1 MARQEVIAV
10 IFDFDDTLAPDTTTM
25 LLREHGIDTDR
36 FWKEEVRDLVDHG
49 YDQAVAWLTLV
60 AEMAREDGPLEHL
73 TVERL
78 AEFGARVDGML
89 YPGLVDLLDD
99 LEQAVGGLRDVQ
111 VEFFIISGGLRELLE
126 GCRVV
131 RERFAGVYA
140 SQLGQDPVTRQLTRL
155 KRVVTFTEKT
165 RYLFEINKGIEPGAA
180 LVNPYLVNE
189 EVKTDDRRVSFENM
203 IYVGDGL
210 TDIPCFSLLKAAGGT
225 PFGVF
230 DPAREESAKRAFLK
244 FLQPDRVVGM
254 HAAKYGR
261 TDELGA
267 LIRTAVQANITD
279 ATVRRA
285 QA

>member
-25 LLREHGIDTDR
+25 LLREHGIDTDL
-36 FWKEEVRDLVDHG
+36 FWGEEVRALVERG

-60 AEMAREDGPLEHL
+60 AEYAREGGPLEGL
-73 TVERL
+73 STERL
-78 AEFGARVDGML
+78 AEFGARVDDL
-89 YPGLVDLLDD
+89 FYPGLPGLLDD
-99 LEQAVGGLRDVQ
+99 LENAVAGIRDVH
-111 VEFFIISGGLRELLE
+111 VEFSIISGGLRELLE
-126 GCRVV
+126 GSRLV
-131 RERFAGVYA
+131 RQRFAGVYA
-140 SQLGQDPVTRQLTRL
+140 SQLGEDPATGRLTRL
-155 KRVVTFTEKT
+155 KRVITFTEKT
-165 RYLFEINKGIEPGAA
+165 RYLFEINKGILPAAA

-189 EVKTDDRRVSFENM
+189 EVKAADRRVPFENM

-210 TDIPCFSLLKAAGGT
+210 TDIPCFSLLKASGGT

-244 FLQPDRVVGM
+244 FLQPERVVGM
-254 HAAKYGR
+254 HAAKYGP

-267 LIRTAVQANITD
+267 LIRTAVQAKATD